1 MRGIWRTLGMAL
13 AGLLFAG
20 GASAQLTADRTLLI
34 YNSANAESLG
44 VRNMYVAARP
54 GVRELNL
61 NDIFVLPGTISRAE
75 YLARIRAKVLTFLSG
90 TGPGGGPMSQHIIA
104 MATTRGLP
112 VRVEGANEFD
122 ISSTWASLEGE
133 LALVQQDMEAA
144 GVANLPLRH
153 SGIVRNPYWRVLGT
167 PVTNLSRAN
176 IATAKTFT
184 YFSPGAWR
192 MDSSTGGDIYLVCR
206 LDAGPSVP
214 GSGGSATSL
223 QNIQSMLNRS
233 ANPRVD
239 PCGVQMLLDEYGCS
253 NHLDDDGLGT
263 LFPALDDFGRTRAIM
278 QGAGYTVTHDFTS
291 NWMSM
296 SSLPDQRPLLTFG
309 TYGVN
314 HSLSGCGASPPQ
326 GQFYPGAYTYHPAS
340 CFVSIESFN
349 GNWMVDQGYRSSQG
363 QVTDF
368 IASGGTFTVGSVAE
382 PFTFAVPDLELLTQN
397 LYVWGLTFAEA
408 AYTSMPGISWQTVPV
423 GDPLARVTI
432 GAGGCAGDANG
443 DNMVTFPDLNAV
455 LSSFGQSGSCL
466 SGDVNRDGSVNFTDL
481 NIVLSAFG
489 TNC

>member
-1 MRGIWRTLGMAL
+1 MRGFGEHIGVVL
-13 AGLLFAG
+13 AGLLAACS
-20 GASAQLTADRTLLI
+20 ASAQLSADRTLLV
-34 YNSANAESLG
+34 YNSANADSLA

-54 GVRELNL
+54 GVRQLDI
-61 NDIFVLPGTISRAE
+61 NDAFVLPGTIARAE
-75 YLARIRAKVLTFLSG
+75 YLSRIRSKVITFLAG
-90 TGPGGGPMSQHIIA
+90 TGPGGVPMSQHIIA

-122 ISSTWASLEGE
+122 ISSTWAALESE

-144 GVANLPLRH
+144 GVANLPLRNN
-153 SGIVRNPYWRVLGT
+153 GIVRNPYYRVLGT
-167 PVTNLSRAN
+167 PVTNFSRTG
-176 IATAKTFT
+176 ITAAKPFT
-184 YFSPGAWR
+184 WISPGTWR

-206 LDAGPSVP
+206 LDAAPSVP

-223 QNIQSMLNRS
+223 QNIQALLNRS

-253 NHLDDDGLGT
+253 NHLDDDGLGA

-278 QGAGYTVTHDFTS
+278 QGAGYTVTHDETS
-291 NWMSM
+291 AWRSM
-296 SSLPDQRPLLTFG
+296 ASLPDQRPLLVFG

-368 IASGGTFTVGSVAE
+368 IASGGTFTLGSVAE
-382 PFTFAVPDLELLTQN
+382 PFTFAVPDLEMLTQN

-408 AYTSMPGISWQTVPV
+408 AYTSLPGLSWQIVPI

-432 GAGGCAGDANG
+432 GAGGCAGDATG
-443 DNMVTFPDLNAV
+443 DNMVTFSDLNAV

-466 SGDVNRDGSVNFTDL
+466 LGDVNRDGAVNFTDL